1 MGDDEGSRTFLRE
14 SVLSRLTSA
23 ILDGTLAP
31 GTRLRDD
38 ELTEWLGVSR
48 APIREAIDRLSDLG
62 LVELSPK
69 RFTRVASVS
78 PRLYVDSAAVWA
90 ALVARGMQRGIL
102 RFPADRIGDLEAMNA
117 ELAATDP
124 RDFPPG
130 PTVIDRFVAAIL
142 EHCPNERLLESIR
155 VHDPVLALGVNRFKA
170 AMDTGAVHAFFTDV
184 IRRCRDHDVDGFAT
198 GLRAFTSGPMRAWMS
213 ALDDPAEGTA
223 SEDAVV
229 TSGRLQDARPDA

>member
-1 MGDDEGSRTFLRE
+1 MSDDDSSRTLLRE

-31 GTRLRDD
+31 GTRLRDED
-38 ELTEWLGVSR
+38 LTEWLGVSR

-69 RFTRVASVS
+69 RFTRVARIS

-90 ALVARGMQRGIL
+90 ALVARGLRRGIL
-102 RFPADRIGDLEAMNA
+102 RFPADRIADLEAMNA

-124 RDFPPG
+124 RTFPPG

-142 EHCPNERLLESIR
+142 RHCPNEVLLESIR

-170 AMDTGAVHAFFTDV
+170 AMDTVAVHAFFTDV
-184 IRRCRDHDVDGFAT
+184 IRRCRDHDVDGFEK
-198 GLRAFTSGPMRAWMS
+198 GVRAFTSGPMRAWMS
-213 ALDDPAEGTA
+213 ALSDPPRATA
-223 SEDAVV
+223 SEV
-229 TSGRLQDARPDA
+229 TGRSSGKAQDARPDA